1 VFSQKKNNAH
11 EHQSLKCSME
21 PIIEQ
26 KQVSDNDMNCEKAH
40 CQGIGF
46 LLF

>member
-1 VFSQKKNNAH
+1 
-11 EHQSLKCSME
+11 ME

-26 KQVSDNDMNCEKAH
+26 KQVSDNDMNCEKAQS
-40 CQGIGF
+40 QGIGF